1 MRAVVTSAWREVVR
15 RMVGLREKGLKAVA
29 MVAVRARA
37 AATFI
42 VVGLLG
48 VTRKRGLK

>member
-1 MRAVVTSAWREVVR
+1 
-15 RMVGLREKGLKAVA
+15 MVGLRAMGVKAVA

-42 VVGLLG
+42 FVGIE
-48 VTRKRGLK
+48 RDE